1 MDEILVKHYMKKTII
16 DSLNTTY
23 PTVRKALRGKGDTDL
38 IMKIRE
44 KALELGGV
52 EVKDND

>member
-1 MDEILVKHYMKKTII
+1 MREILVKHYVKRAII

-23 PTVRKALRGKGDTDL
+23 PTVRKALRGKGDSDL
-38 IMKIRE
+38 ILKIRE

>member
-1 MDEILVKHYMKKTII
+1 MGEILVKHYMKKAII
-16 DSLNTTY
+16 ESLNTTY
-23 PTVRKALRGKGDTDL
+23 PTVRKALRGKGKTDL